1 MLRPAYPQSPPESP
15 CSAPGSGIVA
25 GDSKSP
31 ALFIAVFVDGLRS
44 AEPPMKVGTRGAK
57 ALITSPEAL
66 RVEIGFAP
74 GSQVGRSLSQP
85 SGSLLSQANL
95 SAAAGSGCS
104 NSEARKTRC
113 HAASFSAPR

>member
-1 MLRPAYPQSPPESP
+1 MLRPAYPQSPPERP
-15 CSAPGSGIVA
+15 CSELGLSTAA

-57 ALITSPEAL
+57 AFITSPEAL
-66 RVEIGFAP
+66 RVEIGFAS
-74 GSQVGRSLSQP
+74 GSQVGRSLSHP
-85 SGSLLSQANL
+85 SGRLLSQANL

-104 NSEARKTRC
+104 S
-113 HAASFSAPR
+113 S